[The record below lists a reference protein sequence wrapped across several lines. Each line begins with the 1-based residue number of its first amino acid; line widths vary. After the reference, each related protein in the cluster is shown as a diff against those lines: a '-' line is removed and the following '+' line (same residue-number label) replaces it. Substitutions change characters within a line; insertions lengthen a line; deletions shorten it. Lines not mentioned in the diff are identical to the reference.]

1 MEALLTAGC
10 NLFHLFTPITTQTP
24 RVNNADNLR
33 TNIKFSFNLRQMHRY
48 VYSFI
53 LSQPGGPCSFLCHP
67 LNMFSS
73 SAVAEVREV
82 MEEDARDE
90 VSSDNELSLE

>member
-1 MEALLTAGC
+1 M
-10 NLFHLFTPITTQTP
+10 
-24 RVNNADNLR
+24 
-33 TNIKFSFNLRQMHRY
+33 KFSSGFKANIN

-73 SAVAEVREV
+73 SEVREV
-82 MEEDARDE
+82 MEEEARDE

>member
-1 MEALLTAGC
+1 
-10 NLFHLFTPITTQTP
+10 
-24 RVNNADNLR
+24 
-33 TNIKFSFNLRQMHRY
+33 MHIC

-67 LNMFSS
+67 VYMFSS

-82 MEEDARDE
+82 IEEDARDE

>member
-1 MEALLTAGC
+1 
-10 NLFHLFTPITTQTP
+10 
-24 RVNNADNLR
+24 
-33 TNIKFSFNLRQMHRY
+33 MHIY

-82 MEEDARDE
+82 MEEEARDE